1 MLVDLAAACPQVR
14 QTFAEASEVLGYDLW
29 ELAVSGPEARLNA
42 TEQTQPAMLAAGIA
56 AWRAWKARGG
66 PDATIAAGHSLGEFS
81 ALVCAGAISFADAVG
96 LVARR
101 GRYMQEAV
109 AEGDGGIAAIL
120 GLDDEAMEAVCAQV
134 CAARPS
140 ELVAP
145 VNYNAPGQVVVA
157 GHAGAVDAAI
167 DLARETGA
175 RRAVKLPMSV
185 PVHCALMEPA
195 RARFVEALAGI
206 AVNPPRIPVVHNADL
221 RTHDSPDAIRE
232 ALARQLVG
240 PVRWADTVRRLAAE
254 GATTLIEPGPGRVLT
269 GLVRRIDRAM
279 NAIALHDAA
288 SLDGALQALEVGA

>member
-254 GATTLIEPGPGRVLT
+254 GATTLLEPGPGRVLT